1 MATVTV
7 AQVTKKFGAFTALHN
22 IDLEI
27 NDGEFVV
34 FVGPSGSGKS
44 TLLRCIAGLEQIASG
59 TIQIAGQDV
68 TNVDPAD
75 RGLSMVFQ
83 NYAVFPHMSCR
94 ANLAFP
100 LKTEGVE
107 KSEISRRVD
116 EAGRLLGIESI
127 LDRKPA
133 ELSGGQRQ
141 RVAIG
146 RAIVKEPKVFL
157 FDEPLSNLD
166 AALRIK
172 MRVEITKLHRQL
184 QNTIIYV
191 THDQVEAMTMADR
204 IVVLRDGRIEQV
216 GTPHELYFHPANLF
230 VATFIGAPQMNLLPC
245 LSVESEVDKTTTVR
259 IGQDTLAT
267 LPISGSGL
275 ADEALTLGFR
285 PEHVEFEKPAGDSV
299 NLELKTDVIE
309 NLGAVTNIHGQIQI
323 TATEEADVTVSSH
336 SHAVFDVDKSIPVW
350 IAVENC
356 HLFTADG
363 TAVPR
368 DVKTPTWNALN

>member
-1 MATVTV
+1 MATVT
-7 AQVTKKFGAFTALHN
+7 ATQVTKKYGAFIALHSV
-22 IDLEI
+22 DLEI
-27 NDGEFVV
+27 HDGEFVV

-44 TLLRCIAGLEQIASG
+44 TLIRCIAGLEQIASG
-59 TIQIAGQDV
+59 TIRIAGQDV
-68 TNVDPAD
+68 TTVDPAD
-75 RGLSMVFQ
+75 RDLSMVFQ
-83 NYAVFPHMSCR
+83 NYALFPHMTCR
-94 ANLAFP
+94 ANLEFP
-100 LKTEGVE
+100 LKTEGVK
-107 KSEISRRVD
+107 KSEVSRRV
-116 EAGRLLGIESI
+116 EATGRLLRIDSI

-166 AALRIK
+166 ASLRIK

-216 GTPHELYFHPANLF
+216 GTPHELYFHPANQF

-245 LSVESEVDKTTTVR
+245 QTVGNEAGRTTTIHV
-259 IGQDTLAT
+259 GLDSMAT
-267 LPISGSGL
+267 LPIPACET
-275 ADEALTLGFR
+275 ADGPLTLGFR
-285 PEHVEFEKPAGDSV
+285 PEHVEFEEPEGDFV
-299 NLELKTDVIE
+299 KLTLRTDVIE
-309 NLGAVTNIHGQIQI
+309 NLGAVTNVHGQVL
-323 TATEEADVTVSSH
+323 TSALDEVDVTVSNNSQ
-336 SHAVFDVDKSIPVW
+336 AMFEVNKSIPMW

-356 HLFTADG
+356 HLFTIDG
-363 TAVPR
+363 TALPR
-368 DVKTPTWNALN
+368 DVEPPIWK

>member
-1 MATVTV
+1 MATVSI
-7 AQVTKKFGAFTALHN
+7 AQLTKNYGAFTALQSIN
-22 IDLEI
+22 LEI
-27 NDGEFVV
+27 RDGEFLV

-59 TIQIAGQDV
+59 MVRIAGQDV
-68 TNVDPAD
+68 TNMDPAD

-83 NYAVFPHMSCR
+83 NYALFPHMSCR

-107 KSEISRRVD
+107 KAEIARRV
-116 EAGRLLGIESI
+116 EAVGRMLGIEAI

-204 IVVLRDGRIEQV
+204 IVVLRDGKIEQV
-216 GTPHELYFHPANLF
+216 GTPHELYCHPANLF

-245 LSVESEVDKTTTVR
+245 QAVQGQDGETTNVR
-259 IGQDTLAT
+259 IGKNTKAT
-267 LPISGSGL
+267 LPISTSEHS
-275 ADEALTLGFR
+275 DEAITLGFR
-285 PEHVEFEKPAGDSV
+285 PEHVEFEEPARDS
-299 NLELKTDVIE
+299 LKLKFRTDVIE
-309 NLGAVTNIHGQIQI
+309 NLGAVTNIHGQVLV
-323 TATEEADVTVSSH
+323 TATDEVDVTVSSH
-336 SHAVFDVDKSIPVW
+336 SQALFEVEKSMPLW

-356 HLFTADG
+356 HLFNSDG
-363 TAVPR
+363 TALPR
-368 DVKTPTWNALN
+368 NK

>member
-1 MATVTV
+1 
-7 AQVTKKFGAFTALHN
+7 
-22 IDLEI
+22 
-27 NDGEFVV
+27 
-34 FVGPSGSGKS
+34 
-44 TLLRCIAGLEQIASG
+44 
-59 TIQIAGQDV
+59 TILIAGQDV
-68 TNVDPAD
+68 TTVDPAD
-75 RGLSMVFQ
+75 RDLSMVFQ
-83 NYAVFPHMSCR
+83 NYALFPHMTCR
-94 ANLAFP
+94 ANLEFP
-100 LKTEGVE
+100 LKTEGVKKAE
-107 KSEISRRVD
+107 VSRRV
-116 EAGRLLGIESI
+116 EAAGRLLRIESI

-216 GTPHELYFHPANLF
+216 GTPHELYFHPANQF

-245 LSVESEVDKTTTVR
+245 QAVENEVGKTTSIRV
-259 IGQDTLAT
+259 GQDTMAT
-267 LPISGSGL
+267 LPIPASEPRDGP
-275 ADEALTLGFR
+275 LTLGFR
-285 PEHVEFEKPAGDSV
+285 PEHVEFEQPEGDFV
-299 NLELKTDVIE
+299 KLTLRTDVIE
-309 NLGAVTNIHGQIQI
+309 NLGAVTNVHGQVL
-323 TATEEADVTVSSH
+323 TSASDEVDVTVSNNSQ
-336 SHAVFDVDKSIPVW
+336 AVFEGHKSIPIW

-356 HLFTADG
+356 HLFTTDG
-363 TAVPR
+363 TALPR
-368 DVKTPTWNALN
+368 DVEPPSWK

>member
-1 MATVTV
+1 MATVTA
-7 AQVTKKFGAFTALHN
+7 AQVTKKYGAFTALHSV
-22 IDLEI
+22 DLEI
-27 NDGEFVV
+27 DDGEFVV

-44 TLLRCIAGLEQIASG
+44 TLIRCIAGLEQIASG
-59 TIQIAGQDV
+59 TIRIAGQDV
-68 TNVDPAD
+68 TTVDPAD
-75 RGLSMVFQ
+75 RDLSMVFQ
-83 NYAVFPHMSCR
+83 NYALFPHMTCR
-94 ANLAFP
+94 ANLEFP
-100 LKTEGVE
+100 LKTEGLK
-107 KSEISRRVD
+107 KSEVYRRV
-116 EAGRLLGIESI
+116 EAAGRLLRIDSI

-216 GTPHELYFHPANLF
+216 GTPHELYFHPANQF

-245 LSVESEVDKTTTVR
+245 QTVGNEVGRTISIRVGLDSM
-259 IGQDTLAT
+259 AT
-267 LPISGSGL
+267 LPIPACEP
-275 ADEALTLGFR
+275 ADGPLTLGFR
-285 PEHVEFEKPAGDSV
+285 PEHVEFEEPEGDFV
-299 NLELKTDVIE
+299 KLTLRTDVIE
-309 NLGAVTNIHGQIQI
+309 NLGAVTNVHGQVL
-323 TATEEADVTVSSH
+323 TSASDEVDVTVSNNSQ
-336 SHAVFDVDKSIPVW
+336 AMFEVNKSIPMW

-356 HLFTADG
+356 HLFTTDG
-363 TAVPR
+363 TALPR
-368 DVKTPTWNALN
+368 DVEPPSWK

>member
-1 MATVTV
+1 MATVT
-7 AQVTKKFGAFTALHN
+7 ATQVTKKYGAFIALHSV
-22 IDLEI
+22 DLEI
-27 NDGEFVV
+27 HDGEFVV

-44 TLLRCIAGLEQIASG
+44 TLIRCIAGLEQIASG
-59 TIQIAGQDV
+59 TIRIAGQDV
-68 TNVDPAD
+68 TTVDPAD
-75 RGLSMVFQ
+75 RDLSMVFQ
-83 NYAVFPHMSCR
+83 NYALFPHMTCR
-94 ANLAFP
+94 ANLEFP
-100 LKTEGVE
+100 LKTEGVK
-107 KSEISRRVD
+107 KSEVSRRV
-116 EAGRLLGIESI
+116 EATGRLLRIDSI

-166 AALRIK
+166 ASLRIK

-216 GTPHELYFHPANLF
+216 GTPHELYFHPANQF

-245 LSVESEVDKTTTVR
+245 QTVGNEAGRTTTIHV
-259 IGQDTLAT
+259 GLDSMAT
-267 LPISGSGL
+267 LPIPACET
-275 ADEALTLGFR
+275 ADGPLTLGFR
-285 PEHVEFEKPAGDSV
+285 PEHVEFEEPEGDFV
-299 NLELKTDVIE
+299 KLRLRTDVIE
-309 NLGAVTNIHGQIQI
+309 NLGAVTNIHGQVL
-323 TATEEADVTVSSH
+323 TSALDEVDVTVSNNSQ
-336 SHAVFDVDKSIPVW
+336 AMFEVNKSIPMW

-356 HLFTADG
+356 HLFTIDG
-363 TAVPR
+363 TALPR
-368 DVKTPTWNALN
+368 DVEPPIWK

>member
-1 MATVTV
+1 MATVTA
-7 AQVTKKFGAFTALHN
+7 AQVTKKYGAFTALHSV
-22 IDLEI
+22 DLEI
-27 NDGEFVV
+27 DDGESVV

-44 TLLRCIAGLEQIASG
+44 TLIRCIAGLEQIASG
-59 TIQIAGQDV
+59 TIRIAGQDV
-68 TNVDPAD
+68 TTVDPAD
-75 RGLSMVFQ
+75 RDLSMVFQ
-83 NYAVFPHMSCR
+83 NYALFPHMTCR
-94 ANLAFP
+94 ANLEFP
-100 LKTEGVE
+100 LKTEGLK
-107 KSEISRRVD
+107 KSEVYRRV
-116 EAGRLLGIESI
+116 EAAGRLLRIDSI

-216 GTPHELYFHPANLF
+216 GTPHELYFHPANQF

-245 LSVESEVDKTTTVR
+245 QAVGNEVGKTTSIRV
-259 IGQDTLAT
+259 GQDTMAT
-267 LPISGSGL
+267 LPIPASEPGDGP
-275 ADEALTLGFR
+275 LTLGFR
-285 PEHVEFEKPAGDSV
+285 PEHVEFEESEGDF
-299 NLELKTDVIE
+299 LKLTLRTDVIE
-309 NLGAVTNIHGQIQI
+309 NLGAVTNVHGQVL
-323 TATEEADVTVSSH
+323 TSASDEVDVTVSNNSQ
-336 SHAVFDVDKSIPVW
+336 AVFEGHKSIPMW
-350 IAVENC
+350 ISVENC
-356 HLFTADG
+356 HLFTTDG
-363 TAVPR
+363 TALPR
-368 DVKTPTWNALN
+368 DVEPPSWK

>member
-7 AQVTKKFGAFTALHN
+7 SKLTKNFGAFTALHS
-22 IDLEI
+22 IDLDI
-27 NDGEFVV
+27 DDGEFVV

-44 TLLRCIAGLEQIASG
+44 TLIRCIAGLEQIASG
-59 TIQIAGQDV
+59 TVQIAGQDV

-100 LKTEGVE
+100 LKTEGLD
-107 KSEISRRVD
+107 KAEISRRVD
-116 EAGRLLGIESI
+116 DAGRLLGIESI

-216 GTPHELYFHPANLF
+216 GTPHELYFHPANQF

-245 LSVESEVDKTTTVR
+245 QSTGDEDGKTTSIRVGTDST
-259 IGQDTLAT
+259 GT
-267 LPISGSGL
+267 LPIPASELTNGS
-275 ADEALTLGFR
+275 LTLGFR
-285 PEHVEFEKPAGDSV
+285 PEHAEFREPAGDSLM
-299 NLELKTDVIE
+299 LELRADVIE
-309 NLGAVTNIHGQIQI
+309 NLGAVTNVHGQVK
-323 TATEEADVTVSSH
+323 AAGADEVDVTVSSH
-336 SHAVFDVDKSIPVW
+336 SQAVFEVGKSIPVW
-350 IAVENC
+350 VSVENC
-356 HLFTADG
+356 HLFTAEG
-363 TAVPR
+363 VALPR
-368 DVKTPTWNALN
+368 DVAPPAWE

>member
-1 MATVTV
+1 M
-7 AQVTKKFGAFTALHN
+7 TASSWFLSALQGQEN
-22 IDLEI
+22 LPCFDA
-27 NDGEFVV
+27 
-34 FVGPSGSGKS
+34 S
-44 TLLRCIAGLEQIASG
+44 GLEQIATG
-59 TIQIAGQDV
+59 KVRIAGQDV

-83 NYAVFPHMSCR
+83 NYALFPHMSCR
-94 ANLAFP
+94 ANLEFP

-107 KSEISRRVD
+107 KSEVARRVD

-216 GTPHELYFHPANLF
+216 GTPNELYFRPANLF
-230 VATFIGAPQMNLLPC
+230 VATFIGAHQMNLLPC
-245 LSVESEVDKTTTVR
+245 QSVGGEAGKTTTIRVS
-259 IGQDTLAT
+259 QDTMAT
-267 LPISGSGL
+267 LPISATERTDG
-275 ADEALTLGFR
+275 DLTLGFR

-299 NLELKTDVIE
+299 KLKLRTDVIE
-309 NLGAVTNIHGQIQI
+309 NLGAVTNVHGQVLT
-323 TATEEADVTVSSH
+323 TATDEVDVTASSH
-336 SHAVFDVDKSIPVW
+336 SQTVFEVDKSIPVW

-363 TAVPR
+363 TALPR
-368 DVKTPTWNALN
+368 DVKSPTWK